1 MALDNQRDRG
11 PDDRFMDYKKLF
23 YGACSLCA
31 LLGGYAFELS
41 RAERSDETERNS
53 ATNRV
58 QWERLKDLNDSL
70 IEVRGDLKTLRRD
83 VDDLE
88 TRARAIERASRR

>member
-1 MALDNQRDRG
+1 MASDRTGAEGPNQR
-11 PDDRFMDYKKLF
+11 FADYKVLF
-23 YGACSLCA
+23 YGACSVCA

-41 RAERSDETERNS
+41 RANSTDESERNS

-88 TRARAIERASRR
+88 TRARAIEKASRR

>member
-41 RAERSDETERNS
+41 RANHSDESERNS

-58 QWERLKDLNDSL
+58 QWERLKDLNDQV
-70 IEVRGDLKTLRRD
+70 IELRGDIKTLRRD
-83 VDDLE
+83 VDELRD
-88 TRARAIERASRR
+88 SGRRR

>member
-1 MALDNQRDRG
+1 MASDGQRDSRS
-11 PDDRFMDYKKLF
+11 DERFMDYKKLF

-41 RAERSDETERNS
+41 RANNSDESERNS

-83 VDDLE
+83 VDELRD
-88 TRARAIERASRR
+88 SGRRR